1 MNFVFV
7 NNCMKYVAKML
18 FNSLHDMQV
27 SVSVQTSCFMSLIVS
42 HVNTLEKGTDFN
54 RYIIESKD
62 EKSGSF
68 SPESQNFVAR
78 KNRVQN
84 ELASFCV
91 VMDILHS
98 CVIGL
103 L

>member
-7 NNCMKYVAKML
+7 DNCMKYVAKMIFDL
-18 FNSLHDMQV
+18 LQDMQV
-27 SVSVQTSCFMSLIVS
+27 SVSVQTSCFMSFVVS
-42 HVNTLEKGTDFN
+42 HVNTFEKGTDFN

-62 EKSGSF
+62 IKSGRVPS
-68 SPESQNFVAR
+68 ESQNFIAR